1 MENID
6 NKKYKVEFLD
16 DEGNVKK
23 TINTNSIKTF
33 AKDFELNY
41 YAVRQIIKDQYLS
54 KTRKPQ

>member
-1 MENID
+1 MEKND

-41 YAVRQIIKDQYLS
+41 MQLDKL
-54 KTRKPQ
+54 